1 MRILKFMSLIMRMS
15 FKMLTLSLISASSFL
30 MTQTFAAPNK
40 AASEENIDVTQ
51 EQISI
56 GEIATVYHLSLICPS
71 LIDDKD
77 SKKFKHNYDIELKK
91 VLPNEANPQEA
102 IKQLSKQKEFKTSL
116 KQIQA
121 DSKRFGDKENKEM
134 CQEVVDYNY

>member
-1 MRILKFMSLIMRMS
+1 MPILKFMSLIMRMS
-15 FKMLTLSLISASSFL
+15 FKMLTLSLITASSFL

-40 AASEENIDVTQ
+40 AANEENIDVTQ
-51 EQISI
+51 EQISM
-56 GEIATVYHLSLICPS
+56 GEIATVYNLSLMCPS

-77 SKKFKHNYDIELKK
+77 NNKFKHNYDIELKK

-102 IKQLSKQKEFKTSL
+102 IKKLSKQKDFKTSL

-134 CQEVVDYNY
+134 CQEVIDCNY